1 MKILVIGGLG
11 YIGSHVVTEL
21 LAAGHKAAAYDDL
34 STGQA
39 INAQPGCEVIKAD
52 LLDYGKLLDTLSRG
66 KFDAVIHLAA
76 KKAVGESMEN
86 PDLYAKNN
94 IEGSL
99 GLLSAMAKGGVKKL
113 IFSSSAAVYGIPKD
127 DKPLTEESPVEP
139 VNFYGF
145 TKLEMERSMAWYD
158 KLKDIKFVSLRYFN
172 AVGYDAAGRV
182 KGLENNPQ
190 NLLPIIMEVAS
201 GKREKLQ
208 VFGGDWPTP
217 DGTCLRDYIHC
228 TDLALAHVKA
238 LELKDSAILN
248 LGTGKGI
255 SVLEMIRAA
264 GEITGRKIPY
274 EIVGKRPGDPAAL
287 VASSAKAEK
296 MMGWRAAHSSLENI
310 IETTW
315 ARYSS

>member
-1 MKILVIGGLG
+1 
-11 YIGSHVVTEL
+11 
-21 LAAGHKAAAYDDL
+21 
-34 STGQA
+34 
-39 INAQPGCEVIKAD
+39 
-52 LLDYGKLLDTLSRG
+52 
-66 KFDAVIHLAA
+66 
-76 KKAVGESMEN
+76 
-86 PDLYAKNN
+86 
-94 IEGSL
+94 
-99 GLLSAMAKGGVKKL
+99 
-113 IFSSSAAVYGIPKD
+113 
-127 DKPLTEESPVEP
+127 